1 MEQLKEIKSVAI
13 VPFTLMS
20 SSISAVLGLIYAIIL
35 ILILGVVSVF
45 LPAEASLISSLM
57 ATMAVA
63 LILVLPVGSFLFS
76 VVSSFVTALL
86 YNLLVPKIGGIK
98 LGMVEMKEV
107 RSIPVIPV
115 SLMLSLIYT
124 ILTFLVMLVVAPI
137 VAVSLQGA
145 ALISISATA
154 ATGLEGLSALG
165 IIGIIIMVIGVPIL
179 VLICSFIFSAI
190 SAILYNIL
198 APKIGG
204 VRLKFSSK
212 TGNMFEIKK
221 NTPITP
227 GHNNHRG
234 ANHCKLHI
242 RHTRLNQL
250 LYRWKFRRRIRLLL
264 REHCGVI
271 NIHIHNLLHNGSP
284 VQLYEA

>member
-20 SSISAVLGLIYAIIL
+20 SSISAVLGLIYAILL

-98 LGMVEMKEV
+98 LGIVEMKEV

-137 VAVSLQGA
+137 VTVSLQGA

-154 ATGLEGLSALG
+154 TTGLEGLSALG

-212 TGNMFEIKK
+212 TGNIFEIKK
-221 NTPITP
+221 IPPLPLAIITTVVITIVNFIFAIP
-227 GHNNHRG
+227 ALISYCIAGNFAGGLGYFLGNIVGSLIFTFKIGR
-234 ANHCKLHI
+234 ASC
-242 RHTRLNQL
+242 
-250 LYRWKFRRRIRLLL
+250 
-264 REHCGVI
+264 RERV
-271 NIHIHNLLHNGSP
+271 
-284 VQLYEA
+284 Y